1 MSSKAR
7 EFEYVTLVDKN
18 SIVTYLETL
27 AEGFKTGNLTL
38 KSPESEILLDPD
50 GLLKLE
56 ISAKNK
62 SGRSKISLKVTWKNQ
77 PRVEINKDRLSLSV
91 TPKEEG

>member
-1 MSSKAR
+1 MSSNKTR
-7 EFEYVTLVDKN
+7 EFEYVTLVDKQ

-27 AEGFKTGNLTL
+27 AEGFKSGNLTL
-38 KSPESEILLDPD
+38 KSPESELLLDPD

-56 ISAKNK
+56 IAAKNK
-62 SGRSKISLKVTWKNQ
+62 SGRSKISIKVSWKNQ

-91 TPKEEG
+91 SPKED